1 MARFKFLATAILVLF
16 VLSATALAQTS
27 KGFVVGTVVDPNG
40 AVVAGATVRIVN
52 TETGTARET
61 VSQSDGSFRLEAVD
75 PGTYRAEISAT
86 GFKSLTRENIVVAAA
101 QTIDISSSLEL
112 GNPSES
118 VTITSAET
126 VELQTADGTRVNTL
140 STRQITDLPV
150 AGLNPVNL
158 VFTLP
163 GVTAPGNL
171 AGGFVQGTE
180 FNVNGLRARNNNE
193 LMDGLDNNDN
203 SIAGQNYQPVL
214 RDGYS
219 EVTVLQGDFSAEY
232 GRAGGAVVN
241 VISRNGTNEFHG
253 SAYDIIS
260 NSAFDARTPKDRR
273 LDVKKPVQVENTFG
287 GSLGGPIVKNKLFF
301 FGTFQPDLVR
311 STTNASGVV
320 PSAAGVASLRA
331 LFPAGTS
338 SNLDAYLAALGDVR
352 ATGEFIDVP
361 LGGGRPDIQF
371 GTAAASAPQPVND
384 YQGLFRV
391 DWTPSTKNSFSFR
404 YLFDKQIFSNQF
416 PSIFPGYEIDVPSLS
431 QNFLFNFTRTISPTT
446 TNEFRLGYV
455 RTSLIFAPRNSAL
468 LDAGPYVVFASS
480 SLSNFNLDPTFPQ
493 GRRFNNYQLQDTLS
507 HTVGNHTFRMG
518 FDLLK
523 QKARE
528 AVPFGDRG
536 TLNFTQD
543 AKGNFSDFANFVD
556 QFSGVQ
562 GQFGNKVFGSP
573 VIYPEPFYQN
583 YFINDNWR
591 ARPNLT
597 LNLGLRYE
605 NYGTPFNVVPF
616 PAFDI
621 TKPFPTRVEQKRDN
635 NNFAPRV
642 SFAYTPNFW
651 KKLLGEDR
659 TVIRGGFAINYD
671 FFFSNILENTASATP
686 NALGFASFGSDAGP
700 LNQFPRGLANSTI
713 FGSLPTAVVGDPSPF
728 AGITSIVPDLK
739 NPESYVWNFGIQ
751 RELPH
756 HIIADVAY
764 VGSRGLKQFLNVEF
778 NPRKGPI
785 NGFNPSPRI
794 NPNFGSV
801 FLRTNSGD
809 STYHSLQA
817 RLERGFTS
825 GVFFRLSYTYS
836 KAIDD
841 VNSEVFT
848 TSGGSTRPTDP
859 FDLHGGLRADRSVAS
874 YDVPHRFVATALY
887 DIPSPFS
894 EGFGK
899 KVFSGFTI
907 SGIYRIQSGNVDTPY
922 VGGIDLDRDGSAFN
936 DRPGVA
942 NPNAPATS
950 VAFDSN
956 LFGFPTPTGFF
967 DINGNTIALND
978 ARFVVSRDLFRNSI
992 AGRNTLRAPARSS
1005 LDLSLQR
1012 SFGLGFTGVE
1022 NLRFSVRAD
1031 FFNVLNQNQCQ
1042 FEVAGTGS
1050 GNVLTDF
1057 FNQPTRNECG
1067 SSTQYNRTGRIE
1079 LRFSF

>member
-1 MARFKFLATAILVLF
+1 MARFKSLATAILVLF

-40 AVVAGATVRIVN
+40 AVVAGATVRIIN

-86 GFKSLTRENIVVAAA
+86 GFKSLTRENVVVAAA
-101 QTIDISSSLEL
+101 QTIDISSALEL

-118 VTITSAET
+118 VTITTAET

-140 STRQITDLPV
+140 SMRQITDLPV

-163 GVTAPGNL
+163 GVTAPGSL

-180 FNVNGLRARNNNE
+180 FNVNGLRARNNNQ

-219 EVTVLQGDFSAEY
+219 EVTILQGDFSAEY

-253 SAYDIIS
+253 SAYDIIN
-260 NSAFDARTPKDRR
+260 NSAFNARTPRDRR
-273 LDVKKPVQVENTFG
+273 QGNPRPVQVENIFG

-301 FGTFQPDLVR
+301 FGTFQPDLFR
-311 STTNASGVV
+311 STANASGVI
-320 PSAAGVASLRA
+320 PTAAGVAQLRA
-331 LFPAGTS
+331 LFPAGAS
-338 SNLDAYLAALGDVR
+338 SNLDAYLAAIGDVR
-352 ATGEFIDVP
+352 ATADTFLVD
-361 LGGGRPDIQF
+361 LGGGRPPIEF
-371 GTAAASAPQPVND
+371 GTASASAPQPVND

-391 DWTPSTKNSFSFR
+391 DWTPSTKNSLSFR
-404 YLFDKQIFSNQF
+404 YLFDKQTFSNQF

-431 QNFLFNFTRTISPTT
+431 QNFLFNFTRTFSPTT
-446 TNEFRLGYV
+446 TNEFRLGFV

-480 SLSNFNLDPTFPQ
+480 PLSNFNLDPTFPQ

-507 HTVGNHTFRMG
+507 HTVGNHTFRIG

-536 TLNFTQD
+536 VIQFSFDET
-543 AKGNFSDFANFVD
+543 GEFSDFANFVD
-556 QFSGVQ
+556 EFSGVE

-597 LNLGLRYE
+597 FNLGLRYE
-605 NYGTPFNVVPF
+605 NYGTPFNVIPY

-621 TKPFPTRVEQKRDN
+621 NKPFPSRIEQQRDN

-642 SFAYTPNFW
+642 SFAYTPDFW
-651 KKLLGEDR
+651 KGIFGDER

-671 FFFSNILENTASATP
+671 FFFSNILENTASTTP

-700 LNQFPRGLANSTI
+700 PE
-713 FGSLPTAVVGDPSPF
+713 DPF
-728 AGITSIVPDLK
+728 AGVNSIEPNLK
-739 NPESYVWNFGIQ
+739 NPESYVWNFGLQ

-764 VGSRGLKQFLNVEF
+764 VGSRGLKQFLNVEV

-785 NGFNPSPRI
+785 NHFLTSPRV

-801 FLRTNSGD
+801 ILRTNSGD
-809 STYHSLQA
+809 SVYHSLQA

-825 GVFFRLSYTYS
+825 GVFFRLSYTFS
-836 KAIDD
+836 KAIDN

-848 TSGGSTRPTDP
+848 TTGGSTRPTDP
-859 FDLHGGLRADRSVAS
+859 FSLHGGLRADRSVAS

-899 KVFSGFTI
+899 KVFGGFTL

-922 VGGIDLDRDGSAFN
+922 VGGIDLDREGSAFN
-936 DRPGVA
+936 DRPA
-942 NPNAPATS
+942 ISNPNAPQNT
-950 VAFDSN
+950 VAFASSF
-956 LFGFPTPTGFF
+956 FGIPSPTGFI
-967 DINGNTIALND
+967 DINGNPIALND
-978 ARFVVSRDLFRNSI
+978 AYYVVSRQIRTGI
-992 AGRNTLRAPARSS
+992 AGRNTLRAPKRQS

-1042 FEVAGTGS
+1042 FEVGGIGS

-1057 FNQPTRNECG
+1057 FNQPTRNSC
-1067 SSTQYNRTGRIE
+1067 SSSSQYNRTGRIE